1 MHPRGFQHLSR
12 ARGPQSTRARGG
24 DGKGVTCQAL
34 VPVGDFDFFRFFEF
48 GQFFSKLPRATR
60 DASEKGGKKAGNE
73 KEYSLSKKEYSL
85 SKKEYSLRNIPINA
99 T

>member
-34 VPVGDFDFFRFFEF
+34 VQSWFSFRVSNSQLSFSCVSEELFFLIR
-48 GQFFSKLPRATR
+48 
-60 DASEKGGKKAGNE
+60 
-73 KEYSLSKKEYSL
+73 
-85 SKKEYSLRNIPINA
+85 
-99 T
+99 